1 MDHFRKLESQVQL
14 RIFGAFT
21 VVIVILLGS
30 VWVANQ
36 FLSFPLLLSLGIAAV
51 LGFLVAILASSSAA
65 KGSLEPLKAIWLAI
79 LHIDPEHHGTPAPD
93 VNKLKIGREL
103 VTSLTL
109 QVYQF
114 ASQQNSKELV
124 EHRREISQAANI
136 VEHLPLP
143 LFVFNK
149 QMLVT
154 NASNTALEYC
164 QIESSQLF
172 GKPIFDNLSLEF
184 ATEHTLESWI
194 LECQDNKVTD
204 TAYWERVHVL
214 SKSDNKL
221 IKQCDIAAYYN
232 KDNTSGTE
240 FIVTLFDRTE
250 RYTTDDDSL
259 GFVALAV
266 HELRTPITMLR
277 GYIEVFEE
285 ELTDN
290 LNDELKSFMLKMEA
304 SAKRLSIFV
313 SNILNVARIE
323 QNQLSLHL
331 TEERW
336 SDVIEASVA
345 DAELRAKIHDKTIE
359 FSIDKDLPTVAVDRV
374 SIYEVL
380 NNLLENAIKYSG
392 ESKRIIVASSLD
404 KDGNV
409 QTTVQD
415 FGAGIPTSVLPS
427 LFEKFSRNHRTRS
440 EVSGTGLGLYL
451 SKSIVN
457 AHGGQ
462 IWASSKE
469 GEGSTF
475 GFTLQP
481 YAKLSK
487 EQKEGGNT
495 EITRSANGWIK
506 NHSLYKR

>member
-1 MDHFRKLESQVQL
+1 MAVLAAITVG
-14 RIFGAFT
+14 GAY
-21 VVIVILLGS
+21 IGSEILA
-30 VWVANQ
+30 VPV
-36 FLSFPLLLSLGIAAV
+36 LLSLGLAAV
-51 LGFLVAILASSSAA
+51 VALIVAMPLSSILAKAT
-65 KGSLEPLKAIWLAI
+65 LEPLKSIWLSI

-93 VNKLKIGREL
+93 LNKLKIGREL

-114 ASQQNSKELV
+114 ASQENSKDLID
-124 EHRREISQAANI
+124 HRKQISQAANI

-154 NASNTALEYC
+154 NASNSALDYC
-164 QIESSQLF
+164 RIESSQLF

-184 ATEHTLESWI
+184 ASDHTLEAWI
-194 LECQDNKVTD
+194 QDCQDNKVID

-221 IKQCDIAAYYN
+221 IRQCDIAAYYN

-250 RYTTDDDSL
+250 RYNSDDDSL

-285 ELTDN
+285 ELQGS
-290 LNDELKSFMLKMEA
+290 LNDELKSFMVQMDA

-323 QNQLSLHL
+323 QNQLSIHL

-336 SDVIEASVA
+336 SDVVQASVV
-345 DAELRAKIHDKTIE
+345 DAELRAKVHGKTIE
-359 FSIDKDLPTVAVDRV
+359 FSIEANLPTVAVDRV

-392 ESKRIIVASSLD
+392 DSKRIIVASSLD

-409 QTTVQD
+409 QTTIQD
-415 FGAGIPTSVLPS
+415 FGTGIPTSVLPT

-451 SKSIVN
+451 SKSIIN
-457 AHGGQ
+457 AHGGH

-481 YAKLSK
+481 YSTLTK
-487 EQKEGGNT
+487 EQKDGSNA

>member
-1 MDHFRKLESQVQL
+1 VVFAVT
-14 RIFGAFT
+14 FG
-21 VVIVILLGS
+21 V
-30 VWVANQ
+30 VWVAAFVLMLPNIVAG
-36 FLSFPLLLSLGIAAV
+36 GIGIV
-51 LGFLVAILASSSAA
+51 VGGVMTLILAKLMAQAA
-65 KGSLEPLKAIWLAI
+65 LEPLKAIWLSV
-79 LHIDPEHHGTPAPD
+79 LHIDPDHHGTPAPD
-93 VNKLKIGREL
+93 LNKLKIGREL
-103 VTSLTL
+103 VTGLTL

-154 NASNTALEYC
+154 NASNSALEYC

-184 ATEHTLESWI
+184 ASEHTLEEWI
-194 LECQDNKVTD
+194 LDCQNNKVTD

-214 SKSDNKL
+214 SKRDNKL
-221 IKQCDIAAYYN
+221 LRQCDIAAYYN

-285 ELTDN
+285 ELQGT
-290 LNDELKSFMLKMEA
+290 LNDELKSFMIQMDA

-336 SDVIEASVA
+336 SDVVQASVV
-345 DAELRAKIHDKTIE
+345 DAELRAKVHDKTIE
-359 FSIDKDLPTVAVDRV
+359 FSIEPNLPTVAVDRV

-380 NNLLENAIKYSG
+380 NNILENAIKYSG
-392 ESKRIIVASSLD
+392 ESKRIVVASSLD
-404 KDGNV
+404 KDGNI

-415 FGAGIPTSVLPS
+415 FGAGIPTSVLPT

-451 SKSIVN
+451 SKSIIN

-475 GFTLQP
+475 GFTLLP
-481 YAKLSK
+481 YASLTK
-487 EQKEGGNT
+487 EQKAGGNT
-495 EITRSANGWIK
+495 EIVRSANGWIK

>member
-1 MDHFRKLESQVQL
+1 MDHFRKLESQIQT
-14 RIFGAFT
+14 RI
-21 VVIVILLGS
+21 LGS
-30 VWVANQ
+30 YILVFAITFATVYVAA
-36 FLSFPLLLSLGIAAV
+36 FVLKLSNIIAGV
-51 LGFLVAILASSSAA
+51 IGLVVGGVMTLILAKVMAA
-65 KGSLEPLKAIWLAI
+65 TALEPLKAVWLAV
-79 LHIDPEHHGTPAPD
+79 LHIDPDHHGTPAPD
-93 VNKLKIGREL
+93 LNKLKIGREL
-103 VTSLTL
+103 VTNLTL

-172 GKPIFDNLSLEF
+172 GKPIFDNVSLEF
-184 ATEHTLESWI
+184 ASEHTLEAWI
-194 LECQDNKVTD
+194 LDCQDNKVTD

-221 IKQCDIAAYYN
+221 IRQCDIAAYYN

-240 FIVTLFDRTE
+240 FIVTLFDRSD
-250 RYTTDDDSL
+250 RYTADDDAL

-285 ELTDN
+285 ELQGT

-336 SDVIEASVA
+336 SDVVQACVV
-345 DAELRAKIHDKTIE
+345 DAELRAKVHDKVIE
-359 FSIDKDLPTVAVDRV
+359 YHIDDKLPTVAVDRV

-380 NNLLENAIKYSG
+380 NNLIENAIKYSG
-392 ESKRIIVASSLD
+392 ESKQIIVSSSLD

-409 QTTVQD
+409 QTTIQD
-415 FGAGIPTSVLPS
+415 FGAGIPSSVLPS

-440 EVSGTGLGLYL
+440 QVSGTGLGLYL
-451 SKSIVN
+451 SKAIIN

-481 YAKLSK
+481 YSTLSK
-487 EQKEGGNT
+487 DQKDGGNT

-506 NHSLYKR
+506 NHSLYRR